1 MPDSSRERATRD
13 TGAFIDG
20 ALLFVFN
27 EGEKWL
33 WLKRICN
40 TKGHLAFLK
49 FSLFFFF
56 IWKSSSVICIRSSSQ
71 LKVTRCLQIKSR
83 SFDRT
88 GWPKSLRS
96 EEKKK
101 KNPDDTGLLQLCLCV
116 CVNNTHLLV
125 HKGNVSVKTPAA
137 VMCECLWV
145 FEDPVV
151 RVGYCISILFISL
164 LYKHQQGEGTYW
176 DRGKGHRAMKYNQS
190 GQSWTVIEVSQQT
203 AEKKGFSLHRLIPI
217 IESSKM
223 YILWKQFGSVLAQ
236 WWTSDQS
243 RV

>member
-27 EGEKWL
+27 EGEKWF

-101 KNPDDTGLLQLCLCV
+101 RTQMIRDCYSCV
-116 CVNNTHLLV
+116 CVCVWITHTCLCIREMLV
-125 HKGNVSVKTPAA
+125 LRPLQRSCVSV
-137 VMCECLWV
+137 CECL
-145 FEDPVV
+145 
-151 RVGYCISILFISL
+151 RIL
-164 LYKHQQGEGTYW
+164 
-176 DRGKGHRAMKYNQS
+176 
-190 GQSWTVIEVSQQT
+190 
-203 AEKKGFSLHRLIPI
+203 
-217 IESSKM
+217 
-223 YILWKQFGSVLAQ
+223 
-236 WWTSDQS
+236 
-243 RV
+243 

>member
-49 FSLFFFF
+49 FSLFVFF

-101 KNPDDTGLLQLCLCV
+101 EPRWYGIVTVVFVCV
-116 CVNNTHLLV
+116 CVWITHTCLCIREMLV
-125 HKGNVSVKTPAA
+125 LRPLQRSLGQCHVWVFVSVWGS
-137 VMCECLWV
+137 CSEG
-145 FEDPVV
+145 
-151 RVGYCISILFISL
+151 RVLYFYFI
-164 LYKHQQGEGTYW
+164 Y
-176 DRGKGHRAMKYNQS
+176 
-190 GQSWTVIEVSQQT
+190 
-203 AEKKGFSLHRLIPI
+203 
-217 IESSKM
+217 
-223 YILWKQFGSVLAQ
+223 
-236 WWTSDQS
+236 
-243 RV
+243 

>member
-101 KNPDDTGLLQLCLCV
+101 RTQMIQDCYSCV
-116 CVNNTHLLV
+116 CVCVWITHTCLCIREMLV
-125 HKGNVSVKTPAA
+125 LRPLQRSCVSV
-137 VMCECLWV
+137 CECL
-145 FEDPVV
+145 
-151 RVGYCISILFISL
+151 RIL
-164 LYKHQQGEGTYW
+164 
-176 DRGKGHRAMKYNQS
+176 
-190 GQSWTVIEVSQQT
+190 
-203 AEKKGFSLHRLIPI
+203 
-217 IESSKM
+217 
-223 YILWKQFGSVLAQ
+223 
-236 WWTSDQS
+236 
-243 RV
+243 

>member
-101 KNPDDTGLLQLCLCV
+101 EPRWYGIVTVVFVCV

-137 VMCECLWV
+137 VSGPVSCVSVCECL
-145 FEDPVV
+145 
-151 RVGYCISILFISL
+151 RIL
-164 LYKHQQGEGTYW
+164 
-176 DRGKGHRAMKYNQS
+176 
-190 GQSWTVIEVSQQT
+190 
-203 AEKKGFSLHRLIPI
+203 
-217 IESSKM
+217 
-223 YILWKQFGSVLAQ
+223 
-236 WWTSDQS
+236 
-243 RV
+243 